1 MKKEHRHLGS
11 YGILIR
17 DDKILLIR
25 KCVGPYDGKLDLP
38 GGSLEFGE
46 NPELALVREFKEEVG
61 IDVIKYEL
69 IDADSVNLEWNYK
82 NEIIN
87 VHHIGIF
94 YKIID
99 YKNEIKKEIKVDSQN
114 DDSMGADFYSISAL
128 KKERLSAI
136 VILELEKLGYSLN

>member
-61 IDVIKYEL
+61 IDIIKYEL

-114 DDSMGADFYSISAL
+114 DDSMGADFYSISVL

>member
-1 MKKEHRHLGS
+1 MEKEHRHLGS

-61 IDVIKYEL
+61 IDIIKYEL
-69 IDADSVNLEWNYK
+69 IDADSVNVEWNYK

-99 YKNEIKKEIKVDSQN
+99 YKDEIKKEIKVDSQN
-114 DDSMGADFYSISAL
+114 DDSMGADFYSISSL
-128 KKERLSAI
+128 KKEGLSAI